1 MIVYLVRHPAPLDVL
16 GVCYGRREVEIEAAS
31 LPSVVASVRTSI
43 GAAIDRCRIF
53 SSPSRRC
60 VLLARALAG
69 PREPVVAEELREM
82 DFGSW
87 EGRRWD
93 ELPRDQID
101 AWARD
106 VWSYR
111 PGGVESAAL
120 VAERWLRWSAG
131 LRDWPGAAVAVTH
144 AGLIRVALRCRG
156 TLSADEF
163 AQHPIGYGSVHCL
176 DLADDRVPVGDDRAL
191 A

>member
-1 MIVYLVRHPAPLDVL
+1 MIVHLVRHPAPLDAL
-16 GVCYGRREVEIEAAS
+16 GVCYGRREVQIDAAS
-31 LPSVVASVRTSI
+31 VCSVAASVRTRI

-60 VLLARALAG
+60 VLLARALGAH
-69 PREPVVAEELREM
+69 REPVLAEELREL

-93 ELPRDQID
+93 ELPREQLD

-131 LRDWPGAAVAVTH
+131 LRDRPGAAVVVTH
-144 AGLIRVALRCRG
+144 AGLIRVALKCRG
-156 TLSADEF
+156 LLSADEF
-163 AQHPIGYGSVHCL
+163 AQHPIGYGSVHRL
-176 DLADDRVPVGDDRAL
+176 DLADDRA